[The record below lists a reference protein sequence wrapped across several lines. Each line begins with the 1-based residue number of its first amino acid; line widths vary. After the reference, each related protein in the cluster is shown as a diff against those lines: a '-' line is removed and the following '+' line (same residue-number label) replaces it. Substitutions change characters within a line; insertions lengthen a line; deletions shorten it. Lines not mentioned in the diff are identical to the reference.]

1 LKKIIISINTTWN
14 IYNFRLGLVK
24 TLLKQG
30 YEVYAVSPKDGYVE
44 KLEKIGLK
52 HIDIKINNKGTNP
65 IEDMK
70 LIYDYYKIFK
80 EIQPDVALLYTIK
93 PNIYG
98 NIAAKFSS
106 IKTISNISGLGTVFL
121 HDNFSSKVARFL
133 YKIALKQPQKV
144 FFQNNDDKN
153 LFVKNNLID
162 PQKTDILPGSGI
174 NTKIFKPVC
183 INKNNDKF
191 IFLMIARLVRDKGIM
206 EYIKAAEII
215 KNKYKDKVE
224 FWILGSFYFNNPTA
238 ITSEEIKKWEEKNI
252 IKYLGTSDNV
262 KDFILKAD
270 CIVLPSY
277 REGLSRVLLESASMA
292 KPIITTNVPGCRDVV
307 DDGINGYLCKLKD
320 YKDLADKMEKMLNLT
335 EEKRKKM
342 GKAGRKKILKEFD
355 EKIVIEKY
363 LETIEKLLKK
373 L

>member
-24 TLLKQG
+24 ALLKQG
-30 YEVYAVSPKDGYVE
+30 YDVYAISPKDDYVE
-44 KLEKIGLK
+44 KLKEIGLK

-70 LIYDYYKIFK
+70 LVYDYYKIFK
-80 EIQPDVALLYTIK
+80 EIKPDVALFYTIK

-144 FFQNNDDKN
+144 FFQNNDDKD

-174 NTKIFKPVC
+174 NTEIFKPVY
-183 INKNNDKF
+183 INKNNNKF

-215 KNKYKDKVE
+215 KDKYKDTVE

-238 ITSEEIKKWEEKNI
+238 ITPQEIKKWEEKNI
-252 IKYLGTSDNV
+252 IKYLGTSNNV
-262 KDFILKAD
+262 KDFISKAD
-270 CIVLPSY
+270 CIILPSY

-292 KPIITTNVPGCRDVV
+292 KPIITTDVPGCRDVV
-307 DDGINGYLCKLKD
+307 DNGINGYLCEVRN
-320 YKDLADKMEKMLNLT
+320 YRDLSIQMEKMLNLSEKDRKEMGNKGREKVIKYFK
-335 EEKRKKM
+335 EE
-342 GKAGRKKILKEFD
+342 
-355 EKIVIEKY
+355 IVINKY
-363 LETIEKLLKK
+363 LDAIRDLLY